1 MDLFFRWIK
10 STGRFM
16 PSHSKRFHDDM
27 MTNKLKDLLDREEEL
42 DEE

>member
-16 PSHSKRFHDDM
+16 PSHSKRFYDDM